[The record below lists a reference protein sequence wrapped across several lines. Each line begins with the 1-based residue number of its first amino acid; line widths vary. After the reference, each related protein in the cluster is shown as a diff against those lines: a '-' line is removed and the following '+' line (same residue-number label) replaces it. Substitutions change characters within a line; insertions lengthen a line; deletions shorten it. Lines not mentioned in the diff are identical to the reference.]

1 MKASDEQKTTV
12 REYRE
17 SKGLSINE
25 LSKGAKIPVST
36 LYDVETGRRS
46 LKANK
51 AKKIAEFLEVPI
63 ETLFK
68 PTYYRA
74 LSIAE

>member
-51 AKKIAEFLEVPI
+51 AKKMAEFLEVPI

-74 LSIAE
+74 LSIVE

>member
-51 AKKIAEFLEVPI
+51 AKKMAEFLEVPI
-63 ETLFK
+63 EALFK

>member
-1 MKASDEQKTTV
+1 MITSHKRKTTI

-17 SKGLSINE
+17 SKGMTIKEFSE
-25 LSKGAKIPVST
+25 GAKIPVST

-51 AKKIAEFLEVPI
+51 AQKIAEFLEVPI
-63 ETLFK
+63 ENLFK
-68 PTYYRA
+68 ATYYRA
-74 LSIAE
+74 KLE